1 MEQKYTCHFPS
12 LKTAPLLLLAALAL
26 GACDSKTATTGEAAN
41 SAATAEAV
49 GTDPAVAATSGTKAT
64 STDEANAAPAPDPTT
79 LPAPKPG
86 DAAAILA
93 RPQVPILCYHQIRDW
108 TGRDSKNA
116 KDYIIPVAQF
126 KAQMKMLADSGY
138 HTVLPDQLYAYMTTG
153 AKLPSKPVMLTFDD
167 TDLDQFTVAR
177 PTLEKY
183 GYKAVYFVMTV
194 SLGRPRYMSK
204 AQVKQLSDEGN
215 VIGSHT
221 WDHHNVKKY
230 QGQDWVTQ
238 IEKPTKTLEEI
249 TGKKI
254 NYFAYPFGLWNSQ
267 AFPELKK
274 RGFVAAFSLAEKRD
288 QTDPLFT
295 IRRII
300 ASGYWTPRTLH
311 NNMVQSF

>member
-1 MEQKYTCHFPS
+1 MKFFPPS
-12 LKTAPLLLLAALAL
+12 LLLAALAVA
-26 GACDSKTATTGEAAN
+26 ACDSKTATTGEAAT
-41 SAATAEAV
+41 STATAAPI
-49 GTDPAVAATSGTKAT
+49 DPAVAGTSGTRAT
-64 STDEANAAPAPDPTT
+64 STDEANAVTAPDPKTI
-79 LPAPKPG
+79 PVGKAG
-86 DAAAILA
+86 DVAAILA

-108 TGRDSKNA
+108 TARDSKGA
-116 KDYIIPVAQF
+116 KDYITPIATF
-126 KAQMKMLADSGY
+126 KAHIKMLADSGY
-138 HTVLPDQLYAYMTTG
+138 HTVSPDQLYAYMTTG
-153 AKLPSKPVMLTFDD
+153 AKLPSKPIMLTFDD
-167 TDLDQFTVAR
+167 TDLDQFTIAR
-177 PTLEKY
+177 PELDKY
-183 GYKAVYFVMTV
+183 GYKAMYFVMTV
-194 SLGRPRYMSK
+194 SLGRPHYMSK

-238 IEKPTKTLEEI
+238 IDKPTKTLEEI

-254 NYFAYPFGLWNSQ
+254 NYFAYPFGLWNEQ

-274 RGFVAAFSLAEKRD
+274 RGFVAAFSLAEKRS

-311 NNMVQSF
+311 NSIVQSF

>member
-1 MEQKYTCHFPS
+1 MKVTS
-12 LKTAPLLLLAALAL
+12 ASLLLAALAVA
-26 GACDSKTATTGEAAN
+26 ACDSKTATTGEAAT
-41 SAATAEAV
+41 SAVTVEAV
-49 GTDPAVAATSGTKAT
+49 GGAPAEAGTSGTRAT
-64 STDEANAAPAPDPTT
+64 ATDEANAVPAPDPTSI
-79 LPAPKPG
+79 PAASANN
-86 DAAAILA
+86 AAAILA

-108 TGRDSKNA
+108 TARDSKGA

-138 HTVLPDQLYAYMTTG
+138 HTILPDQLYAYMTTG

-177 PTLEKY
+177 PTMEQY
-183 GYKAVYFVMTV
+183 GFKAVYFIMTV

-230 QGQDWVTQ
+230 QGEDWVTQ

-254 NYFAYPFGLWNSQ
+254 NYFAYPFGLWNTQ

-288 QTDPLFT
+288 QQDPMFT

-300 ASGYWTPRTLH
+300 ASGYWSPKTLH

>member
-1 MEQKYTCHFPS
+1 MKFS
-12 LKTAPLLLLAALAL
+12 SASLLLAALAL
-26 GACDSKTATTGEAAN
+26 AACDSKIATTGEAAT
-41 SAATAEAV
+41 SSVTVEPV
-49 GTDPAVAATSGTKAT
+49 GTAPAVAGTSGTHAT
-64 STDEANAAPAPDPTT
+64 ATDEANAAPAPDPSTI
-79 LPAPKPG
+79 PAGKTG

-108 TGRDSKNA
+108 TARDSKNA
-116 KDYIIPVAQF
+116 KDYITPIATF
-126 KAQMKMLADSGY
+126 KAQIKMLADSGY
-138 HTVLPDQLYAYMTTG
+138 HTVSPDQLFAYMTTG
-153 AKLPSKPVMLTFDD
+153 AKLPSKPILLTFDD
-167 TDLDQFTVAR
+167 TDLDQFTIAR
-177 PTLEKY
+177 PTLDKY
-183 GYKAVYFVMTV
+183 GYKAMYFVMTV
-194 SLGRPRYMSK
+194 SLGRPHYMTK
-204 AQVKQLSDEGN
+204 AMVKQLSDEGN
-215 VIGSHT
+215 IIGSHT

-238 IEKPTKTLEEI
+238 IDKPTKTLEDI

-254 NYFAYPFGLWNSQ
+254 TYFAYPFGLWNTQ

-311 NNMVQSF
+311 NSIVQSF